1 MVAVNTRSGSE
12 TGLPLLLH
20 LEPSRR
26 ARMRFAGRRDPG
38 WGWRGPGR
46 LQEQSALAEPPKC
59 TSAMRDDG
67 HIKGIYFSSLEPDAS
82 SFLSR
87 AESRLS
93 MEFFLPFPKGVS
105 QSQALGSSSVAKR
118 KQISKHTPPSI
129 PPFLGLLFPV
139 PPPPIKDRKKKR
151 FWSHQAMIY
160 HSFRGVFSNINQHK
174 PLSPPPPPQGISRL
188 GKLERVSDGSRGK
201 IP

>member
-1 MVAVNTRSGSE
+1 MHSGSVSGFFHCPTWSHPGE
-12 TGLPLLLH
+12 CGCSTQV
-20 LEPSRR
+20 S
-26 ARMRFAGRRDPG
+26 GRQ
-38 WGWRGPGR
+38 RGPGS
-46 LQEQSALAEPPKC
+46 LQQKSAPAEKPKC
-59 TSAMRDDG
+59 TSVMLADR

-82 SFLSR
+82 SFLCW

-93 MEFFLPFPKGVS
+93 MEFSLPFPRDVS
-105 QSQALGSSSVAKR
+105 QKQALGSSSVAKR

-139 PPPPIKDRKKKR
+139 PPPPIKERNKKR

-160 HSFRGVFSNINQHK
+160 HSCRGVSSNINQHK
-174 PLSPPPPPQGISRL
+174 TLSPPPLPQGNSGL
-188 GKLERVSDGSRGK
+188 GKLKWVSNGSCGK